1 MKKNG
6 YLSFFFAHKAI
17 GILFLNFRR
26 LQLMA
31 AWKKTNLVVV
41 DAIYDQ
47 MYILYFTVVPQWA
60 LDGWVPGSWLV
71 GSQGYWLAP
80 RDLVWLLVALVH

>member
-1 MKKNG
+1 
-6 YLSFFFAHKAI
+6 
-17 GILFLNFRR
+17 
-26 LQLMA
+26 MA

-60 LDGWVPGSWLV
+60 LVGWVPGSWLV

-80 RDLVWLLVALVH
+80 RALGWLPVAMVGSQ

>member
-1 MKKNG
+1 
-6 YLSFFFAHKAI
+6 
-17 GILFLNFRR
+17 
-26 LQLMA
+26 MA

-60 LDGWVPGSWLV
+60 LVGFVQGVLAGTQGPWLTPRVIGWLPGVLA
-71 GSQGYWLAP
+71 GS
-80 RDLVWLLVALVH
+80 